1 LIFFSYQEFGTEISE
16 KESLQAPAEAN
27 ETTQDIHQGERDS
40 DSTSEKPIPIEA
52 EPQETTER
60 KKDAPQVLL
69 QEPIAEATQGAGV
82 GESEPGKATGIV
94 DAQGFEHKAERSID
108 EENIRGNDESM
119 SAKTSLFDMMQSST
133 REMQVGGDLTE
144 ETRVEGEKAKS
155 DEEKEEEE
163 EEEGEEH
170 KKIDSGSDAPVMVE
184 ASRDIVD
191 VKVASKKHYNI
202 LSGVGS
208 KVKNSIS
215 KVKKAITGKSSHPKQ
230 HSPK

>member
-1 LIFFSYQEFGTEISE
+1 
-16 KESLQAPAEAN
+16 
-27 ETTQDIHQGERDS
+27 
-40 DSTSEKPIPIEA
+40 
-52 EPQETTER
+52 
-60 KKDAPQVLL
+60 VLL

-82 GESEPGKATGIV
+82 GESEPRKATGIV

-108 EENIRGNDESM
+108 AENIRGNDESM

-133 REMQVGGDLTE
+133 RERQVGGDLTE
-144 ETRVEGEKAKS
+144 ERRVEGEKAKS

-163 EEEGEEH
+163 EEEEEGEEH
-170 KKIDSGSDAPVMVE
+170 KKTDSGSDAPVMVE
-184 ASRDIVD
+184 ASRDIVE

>member
-1 LIFFSYQEFGTEISE
+1 MREEMNALERNQTWKIVELPKE
-16 KESLQAPAEAN
+16 KKPVRCKWVYTLKYKADGSLESLQAPAEAN

-82 GESEPGKATGIV
+82 GESEPRKATGIV
-94 DAQGFEHKAERSID
+94 DAQGFEHKAEGKLHKRKAS
-108 EENIRGNDESM
+108 
-119 SAKTSLFDMMQSST
+119 
-133 REMQVGGDLTE
+133 GGDLTE
-144 ETRVEGEKAKS
+144 ERRVEGEKAKS

-163 EEEGEEH
+163 EEEEEEGEEH
-170 KKIDSGSDAPVMVE
+170 KKTDSGSDAPVMVE

-215 KVKKAITGKSSHPKQ
+215 KVNERNSS
-230 HSPK
+230 

>member
-1 LIFFSYQEFGTEISE
+1 LINNLTRVLDQQNFDQPNF
-16 KESLQAPAEAN
+16 

-82 GESEPGKATGIV
+82 GESEPRKATGIV

-108 EENIRGNDESM
+108 AENIRGNDESM

-133 REMQVGGDLTE
+133 RERQVGGDLTE
-144 ETRVEGEKAKS
+144 ERRVEGEKAKS

-163 EEEGEEH
+163 EEEEGEEH
-170 KKIDSGSDAPVMVE
+170 KKTDSGSDAPVMVE

-215 KVKKAITGKSSHPKQ
+215 KVNERNSS
-230 HSPK
+230 

>member
-82 GESEPGKATGIV
+82 GESKPRKATGIV

-108 EENIRGNDESM
+108 TENIRGNDESM

-133 REMQVGGDLTE
+133 RERQVGGDLTE
-144 ETRVEGEKAKS
+144 ERRVEGEKAKS
-155 DEEKEEEE
+155 DKEKEEEE

-170 KKIDSGSDAPVMVE
+170 EKTDSGSDAPVMVE

-215 KVKKAITGKSSHPKQ
+215 MVNERNSS
-230 HSPK
+230 

>member
-1 LIFFSYQEFGTEISE
+1 
-16 KESLQAPAEAN
+16 
-27 ETTQDIHQGERDS
+27 
-40 DSTSEKPIPIEA
+40 
-52 EPQETTER
+52 
-60 KKDAPQVLL
+60 
-69 QEPIAEATQGAGV
+69 
-82 GESEPGKATGIV
+82 
-94 DAQGFEHKAERSID
+94 
-108 EENIRGNDESM
+108 M

-133 REMQVGGDLTE
+133 RERQVGGDLTE
-144 ETRVEGEKAKS
+144 ERRVEGEKAKS
-155 DEEKEEEE
+155 YKEKEEEEE

-170 KKIDSGSDAPVMVE
+170 KKTDSGSDAPVMVE
-184 ASRDIVD
+184 ASRDIVE